1 MKVDRLAGMLVILLE
16 KDARRRASME
26 SEVP

>member
-1 MKVDRLAGMLVILLE
+1 MRTTQLISMLVILLE